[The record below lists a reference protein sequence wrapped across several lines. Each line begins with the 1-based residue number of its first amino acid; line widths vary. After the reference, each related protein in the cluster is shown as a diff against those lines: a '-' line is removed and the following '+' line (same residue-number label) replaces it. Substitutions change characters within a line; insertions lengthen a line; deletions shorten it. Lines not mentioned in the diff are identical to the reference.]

1 MRKNLLLPHGFK
13 TIGWILL
20 IPSFIV
26 GVAIASG
33 LLDLNK
39 LAKSL
44 NLVNKT
50 EEFAF
55 TTPFERG
62 VDTIAILGIVIGVL
76 FVACSREKIEDE
88 FTSHIRL
95 DALMLA
101 FYIYF
106 GVVVLITLIF
116 YDLNFVMLMTYS
128 VPGFMVLFLTIF
140 RLKMWRLRKEGANEE

>member
-1 MRKNLLLPHGFK
+1 MRKNLLLPHGLK
-13 TIGWILL
+13 KIGWILL
-20 IPSFIV
+20 TPSLIL

-33 LLDLNK
+33 LLNLDK

-44 NLVNKT
+44 GFENKT
-50 EEFAF
+50 KGLDF

-88 FTSHIRL
+88 LTSHIRL

-106 GVVVLITLIF
+106 GMVVLITL
-116 YDLNFVMLMTYS
+116 FVYEIDYILYMTYS
-128 VPGFMVLFLTIF
+128 VLGFMVLFLAIF
-140 RLKMWRLRKEGANEE
+140 RIKLWRLRKEGSNEE